1 MYSLNNNC
9 FLKRAHTF
17 EEEYKEHMRNFGR
30 KIEERNIVIKLK
42 SQKYKSL
49 TINKT
54 QQSGKAQSLFNNNNK
69 SFFEDG
75 FL

>member
-1 MYSLNNNC
+1 
-9 FLKRAHTF
+9 
-17 EEEYKEHMRNFGR
+17 MRNFGR

-49 TINKT
+49 TIKKKKP
-54 QQSGKAQSLFNNNNK
+54 SRVERLKAFSITTINH
-69 SFFEDG
+69 FFEDG

>member
-1 MYSLNNNC
+1 
-9 FLKRAHTF
+9 
-17 EEEYKEHMRNFGR
+17 MRNFGR

-69 SFFEDG
+69 SFF
-75 FL
+75 

>member
-1 MYSLNNNC
+1 
-9 FLKRAHTF
+9 
-17 EEEYKEHMRNFGR
+17 MRNFGR

-42 SQKYKSL
+42 SQKYESL
-49 TINKT
+49 TIKK